1 MATESKGRAVL
12 TYAAAFLFPFF
23 GIAYGMLET
32 CKVEPEKK
40 RRGKICI
47 ALGITG
53 IVLACVGAVAW
64 LALGLKAGFGFLL
77 PE

>member
-1 MATESKGRAVL
+1 MAKESRGRAFL
-12 TYAAAFLFPFF
+12 TYAASFLFPFF

-47 ALGITG
+47 ALGIAG
-53 IVLACVGAVAW
+53 IVLVCAGAVTW
-64 LALGLKAGFGFLL
+64 LALGLKSGFDFLL